1 MANMLDT
8 EDGAGNRRFDAA
20 SRDEPSASGGNGS
33 PSGTGAGA
41 MLRLIR
47 DGRASTRAEL
57 VALTGLARSTVAQ
70 RMDSLLAQRL
80 VIPAGAS
87 ASTGGRPPKT
97 FAFNR
102 NAGAVLAADLGATHS
117 RVAVTDLAGDVMVQ
131 TRTDIPIAEGPD
143 TVLAWLEETFD
154 SLLSEAK
161 RERGDVRG
169 VGVGVPGPVE
179 FVTGT
184 PVAPPIMPGWD
195 GYGVAARLQERYGA
209 PVLVDNDVNIMAL
222 GEFWARWRDTAHLL
236 FVKVGTGIGCGVI
249 TDGRIHR
256 GAQGAAGDI
265 GHIHVPDHDDVI
277 CRCGNLGCLEAIAGG
292 GAMAAKL
299 TDMGVPAQNSR
310 DVVHH
315 VRDGRPEAMRLV
327 RQAGR
332 ELGGVLASAVN
343 FFNPGVIVIGGD
355 IAHAD
360 EHLLAGVREVVYRRS
375 TALATRSIRI
385 ARSTL
390 DDRAGV
396 IGAAVM
402 VIEAVLAPD
411 AVDQAIAAAAS

>member
-1 MANMLDT
+1 VADVLET
-8 EDGAGNRRFDAA
+8 
-20 SRDEPSASGGNGS
+20 NGTRA
-33 PSGTGAGA
+33 GTGAGA
-41 MLRLIR
+41 LLHLIR

-70 RMDSLLAQRL
+70 RMEALIALRL
-80 VIPAGAS
+80 VVPAGSS
-87 ASTGGRPPKT
+87 ASTGGRPPTT

-102 NAGAVLAADLGATHS
+102 GAGVVLAADLGATHS
-117 RVAVTDLAGDVMVQ
+117 RVAITDMAGDVLSEE
-131 TRTDIPIAEGPD
+131 REDIAIADGPEP
-143 TVLAWLEETFD
+143 VLGWLERTFD
-154 SLLSEAK
+154 ALLEDSGSDRAL
-161 RERGDVRG
+161 VRG

-179 FVTGT
+179 FKTGA

-195 GYGVAARLQERYGA
+195 GYGVSAHLRAIYHA

-222 GEFWARWRDTAHLL
+222 GEHWSSWRETPYLL
-236 FVKVGTGIGCGVI
+236 FVKMGTGIGCGVVA
-249 TDGRIHR
+249 DGHIHR

-265 GHIHVPDHDDVI
+265 GHIHVPDHDDVL
-277 CRCGNLGCLEAIAGG
+277 CRCGNVGCLEAIAGG
-292 GAMAAKL
+292 DAMAAQL
-299 TDMGVPAQNSR
+299 RAAGIRAENSR
-310 DVVHH
+310 DVVRH
-315 VRDGRPEAMRLV
+315 VREGRPEAIRLV

-343 FFNPGVIVIGGD
+343 FFNPGVIVVGGD
-355 IAHAD
+355 IADAD

-385 ARSTL
+385 VRSTL

-402 VIEAVLAPD
+402 VIEDVLSPE
-411 AVDQAIAAAAS
+411 AVDLAIAGAGAP

>member
-1 MANMLDT
+1 MGQHPFT
-8 EDGAGNRRFDAA
+8 PSSGAG
-20 SRDEPSASGGNGS
+20 
-33 PSGTGAGA
+33 T
-41 MLRLIR
+41 MLRHIR
-47 DGRASTRAEL
+47 DGRARTHAEL
-57 VALTGLARSTVAQ
+57 VELTGLSRSTVAQ
-70 RMDSLLAQRL
+70 RVDSLLSRRL
-80 VIPAGAS
+80 LVPSSPGAS
-87 ASTGGRPPKT
+87 RGGRPPKT

-102 NAGAVLAADLGATHS
+102 DAGVVLAADLGATHS
-117 RVAVTDLAGDVMVQ
+117 RVAVTDLAGDVLAE
-131 TRTDIPIAEGPD
+131 TREDVPIASGPEA
-143 TVLAWLEETFD
+143 VLDWLEGALD
-154 SLLSEAK
+154 GLLAGTGRSRA
-161 RERGDVRG
+161 DVQG
-169 VGVGVPGPVE
+169 IGVGVPGPVE
-179 FVTGT
+179 FATGT

-195 GYGVAARLQERYGA
+195 GYGVAAHLRERYGA
-209 PVLVDNDVNIMAL
+209 LVLVDNDVNIMAL
-222 GEFWARWRDTAHLL
+222 GEYWAGWRDTPHLL

-265 GHIHVPDHDDVI
+265 GHIHVAGHDDVI
-277 CRCGNLGCLEAIAGG
+277 CRCGNLGCLEAVAGG
-292 GAMAAKL
+292 GAMAARL
-299 TDMGVPAQNSR
+299 TELGVPAANSR
-310 DVVHH
+310 DVVRH

-332 ELGGVLASAVN
+332 ELGGVLATAVN

-355 IAHAD
+355 ISHAD

-402 VIEAVLAPD
+402 VIEAVLDPD
-411 AVDQAIAAAAS
+411 AVDQAIAAGG

>member
-1 MANMLDT
+1 
-8 EDGAGNRRFDAA
+8 
-20 SRDEPSASGGNGS
+20 
-33 PSGTGAGA
+33 

-70 RMDSLLAQRL
+70 RMDALLAQRL

-131 TRTDIPIAEGPD
+131 TRSDIPIADGPD
-143 TVLAWLEETFD
+143 TVLGWLEETFD
-154 SLLSEAK
+154 VLLKEAGH
-161 RERGDVRG
+161 EPADVRG
-169 VGVGVPGPVE
+169 IGVGIPGPVE
-179 FVTGT
+179 FATGT

-195 GYGVAARLQERYGA
+195 GYGVAARLRDRYGA

-222 GEFWARWRDTAHLL
+222 GEYWSRWRDTEHLL
-236 FVKVGTGIGCGVI
+236 FVKVGTGIGCGVS
-249 TDGRIHR
+249 TDGRNHR
-256 GAQGAAGDI
+256 GAPGAAGDI

-299 TDMGVPAQNSR
+299 SD
-310 DVVHH
+310 
-315 VRDGRPEAMRLV
+315 
-327 RQAGR
+327 AG
-332 ELGGVLASAVN
+332 
-343 FFNPGVIVIGGD
+343 
-355 IAHAD
+355 
-360 EHLLAGVREVVYRRS
+360 
-375 TALATRSIRI
+375 IR
-385 ARSTL
+385 A
-390 DDRAGV
+390 
-396 IGAAVM
+396 
-402 VIEAVLAPD
+402 
-411 AVDQAIAAAAS
+411 